1 MDVRALKY
9 FSAAY
14 EEKSLTAAAR
24 RAFVAQPSISTA
36 ISALEDELSEQLFVR
51 HKKGVT
57 PTHAAERLYPMAQ
70 NVIAQ
75 LEAVRGSFTSKSVP
89 SILKLGVQQSV
100 DNIRLV
106 RLLKLFKESNDA
118 VQLNIVDVQDEC
130 DIRLVSR
137 QDVKETEEFVPLWQE
152 RYVLIVP
159 PHHPLS
165 LKPSIAAQDLFG
177 EAIVHRDYC
186 ENSELLARY
195 DDLSL
200 QVAATASTEESAVA
214 LVAAGIGVA
223 FLPEG
228 CVNDPQNVI
237 KCELKDVA
245 LNRKVGLAFH
255 RDKPFRSEVSELLA
269 RWN

>member
-1 MDVRALKY
+1 MDVRSLKY

-36 ISALEDELSEQLFVR
+36 ISALEEELSEQLFIR

-57 PTHAAERLYPMAQ
+57 PTQAAERLYPMAQ

-75 LEAVRGSFTSKSVP
+75 MEAVRGSFKSAEVP
-89 SILKLGVQQSV
+89 SILKLGVQQSI
-100 DNIRLV
+100 DNVRLV
-106 RLLKLFKESNDA
+106 RLLTLFKESNA
-118 VQLNIVDVQDEC
+118 ALRLNIVAAEQEC
-130 DIRLVSR
+130 DIRLISQQV
-137 QDVKETEEFVPLWQE
+137 VEETEEFLPLWQE
-152 RYVLIVP
+152 RYILIVP
-159 PHHPLS
+159 KHHPLS
-165 LKPSIAAQDLFG
+165 LNTTVHAHDLQG

-214 LVAAGIGVA
+214 LVAAGIGIA

-228 CVNDPQNVI
+228 CVSDSQNVV

-245 LNRKVGLAFH
+245 LTRKVGLAFH
-255 RDKPFRSEVSELLA
+255 RAKPFRSEVTQLLA